1 MSPAF
6 EEALARGVE
15 ALGLAVDSEARGL
28 LARFAER
35 LLAWNAKVNLTAVT
49 DPAELAEKHFVDSLA
64 LLPLLGPAR
73 TLLDVGSGAGLPGMA
88 LACARRELQVTC
100 CDASAKK
107 VAFVK
112 AVSAELGVDVRGV
125 AVRAEGDPRREG
137 LPFAEA
143 VVSRALAEPAEWVPL
158 GARYLAPEGR
168 LFAMLGQK
176 AELGPLARLAEET
189 GLALEVLER
198 FVLPLSGARRAIARF
213 RHAGA
218 VPRGT

>member
-1 MSPAF
+1 MSPEF
-6 EEALARGVE
+6 GEALDRGLS
-15 ALGLAVDSEARGL
+15 ALGLPVDAAARAL
-28 LARFAER
+28 LTRFAER
-35 LLAWNAKVNLTAVT
+35 LLAWNERVNLTAVT

-88 LACARRELQVTC
+88 LACARRDLQVTC
-100 CDASAKK
+100 CDASSKK

-112 AVSAELGVDVRGV
+112 AVSAELGLEVRAV
-125 AVRAEGDPRREG
+125 AVRAGGNPGGEG
-137 LPFAEA
+137 LPLSEA
-143 VVSRALAEPAEWVPL
+143 VVSRALADPAEWIPL
-158 GARYLAPEGR
+158 GARYLGADGR

-176 AELGPLARLAEET
+176 ADVGPLARLAEEA
-189 GLALEVLER
+189 GLALEALER

-213 RHAGA
+213 RRAGD

>member
-15 ALGLAVDSEARGL
+15 ALALPVDAAARGL
-28 LARFAER
+28 LGRFAER

-73 TLLDVGSGAGLPGMA
+73 TVLDVGSGAGLPGMA
-88 LACARRELQVTC
+88 LACARRDLQVTC
-100 CDASAKK
+100 CDASARK

-112 AVSAELGVDVRGV
+112 AVSAELALEVRAV
-125 AVRAEGDPRREG
+125 AVRAQGDPAREG
-137 LPFAEA
+137 LPCAEA
-143 VVSRALAEPAEWVPL
+143 VVSRALAEPAEWIPL
-158 GARYLAPEGR
+158 GARYLAPQGR

-176 AELGPLARLAEET
+176 AEVGPLSRLAGES
-189 GLALEVLER
+189 GLELEVLER
-198 FVLPLSGARRAIARF
+198 FALPLSGARRAIARF
-213 RHAGA
+213 RRGGD

>member
-1 MSPAF
+1 MSPEF
-6 EEALARGVE
+6 GEALEQGLL
-15 ALGLAVDSEARGL
+15 ALRLPVDEVARGL
-28 LARFAER
+28 LVRFAER

-64 LLPLLGPAR
+64 LLPLLGPAA

-88 LACARRELQVTC
+88 LACARRGLRVTC
-100 CDASAKK
+100 CDASSRK

-112 AVSAELGVDVRGV
+112 AVSAELGLDVRAV
-125 AVRAEGDPRREG
+125 AVRAKGDPDREG
-137 LPFAEA
+137 LPLAEA
-143 VVSRALAEPAEWVPL
+143 VVSRALAEPAEWIPL

-176 AELGPLARLAEET
+176 SEVGPLARLGEEA
-189 GLALEVLER
+189 GVALEALER

-213 RHAGA
+213 RRAGD

>member
-6 EEALARGVE
+6 EEALARGVA
-15 ALGLAVDSEARGL
+15 ALGLPVDSEARGL

-100 CDASAKK
+100 CDASARK

-125 AVRAEGDPRREG
+125 AVRAAGAPRQEG
-137 LPFAEA
+137 LPLAEA

-213 RHAGA
+213 RLAGA
-218 VPRGT
+218 VPRGR

>member
-1 MSPAF
+1 MSPEF
-6 EEALARGVE
+6 GEALDRGLE
-15 ALGLAVDSEARGL
+15 ALRLPVDAAARAL
-28 LARFAER
+28 ILRFAER
-35 LLAWNAKVNLTAVT
+35 LLVWNAKVNLTAVT

-73 TLLDVGSGAGLPGMA
+73 TVLDVGSGAGLPGMA

-100 CDASAKK
+100 CDVSSRK

-112 AVSAELGVDVRGV
+112 AVSAELGLDVRGV
-125 AVRAEGDPRREG
+125 AVRAEGNPEREG
-137 LPFAEA
+137 LPLAEA

-158 GARYLAPEGR
+158 GAHYLAPEGR

-176 AELGPLARLAEET
+176 AEVGPLARLAEEA
-189 GLALEVLER
+189 GLALEALER

-213 RHAGA
+213 RRGGD

>member
-15 ALGLAVDSEARGL
+15 ALSLPVDAAARGL
-28 LARFAER
+28 LLRFAER

-73 TLLDVGSGAGLPGMA
+73 TVLDVGSGAGLPGMA

-100 CDASAKK
+100 CDASSRK

-112 AVSAELGVDVRGV
+112 AVSAELGLDVRGV

-137 LPFAEA
+137 LPCAEA

-176 AELGPLARLAEET
+176 ADVGPLARLAEEN

-198 FVLPLSGARRAIARF
+198 FALPLSGARRAIARF
-213 RHAGA
+213 RRGGD

>member
-15 ALGLAVDSEARGL
+15 ALGLPVDPEARRL

-49 DPAELAEKHFVDSLA
+49 GPAGLAEKLFVDSLA

-73 TLLDVGSGAGLPGMA
+73 TVLDVGSGAGLPGMA

-100 CDASAKK
+100 CDASARK

-112 AVSAELGVDVRGV
+112 AVSAELGLDVRGV
-125 AVRAEGDPRREG
+125 AVRAGGDPRREG

-158 GARYLAPEGR
+158 GARYLAPGGR

-176 AELGPLARLAEET
+176 AELGRLARLAEET

-218 VPRGT
+218 VPRGP